1 MRKMFLVVPVCAL
14 GLCLASCISMH
25 KSGGK
30 EEGEGAE
37 GNEMKMSFNQIPAA
51 AQKTLSEEAKG
62 NKIDTVDKE
71 SKHGK
76 TIYEADVM
84 IGGTNYEI
92 CVDEAG
98 QLVSKKIDN
107 EAGGKGRSE
116 KKGGKGEDE
125 KKEKKEKKR
134 CPRRGRGA
142 VIVGKKGM
150 CVGGV
155 LLGVAGA
162 DGGGL

>member
-1 MRKMFLVVPVCAL
+1 MRKMFLVVPLCAL
-14 GLCLASCISMH
+14 ALCLLPSCTSMH

-37 GNEMKMSFNQIPAA
+37 GNEVKMNFSQVPAA
-51 AQKTLSEEAKG
+51 AQKTLTEEAKG

-76 TIYEADVM
+76 TIYEADVV

-92 CVDEAG
+92 CVSESG

-107 EAGGKGRSE
+107 EEAEKAGKE
-116 KKGGKGEDE
+116 KKGEKEEDE
-125 KKEKKEKKR
+125 KDEKK
-134 CPRRGRGA
+134 
-142 VIVGKKGM
+142 
-150 CVGGV
+150 
-155 LLGVAGA
+155 
-162 DGGGL
+162 